1 MLVPE
6 NENNEPFTWAK
17 LKEFCN
23 TLTDEQLSQKV
34 KVIRED
40 DSIDILDASELG
52 EDHYKFDDEE
62 YSVSH
67 SDFDKDYH
75 LDGKYQTLDEAIE
88 KEKPI
93 KTPATN
99 VYLYEDF

>member
-1 MLVPE
+1 MQEQEEKTPY
-6 NENNEPFTWAK
+6 TWAK

-23 TLTDEQLSQKV
+23 SLTDGQLSQKV

-40 DSIDILDASELG
+40 DSIDILEASELG

-67 SDFDKDYH
+67 SDFDNEYH
-75 LDGKYQTLDEAIE
+75 LDGKYKTLDEALQ
-88 KEKPI
+88 KEDYRM
-93 KTPATN
+93 TPSSA
-99 VYLYEDF
+99 VFLFEDF